1 MIQNKNL
8 VRAPTW
14 HKTMIAPAKVKR
26 PSLVEGDGGGRVLVV
41 EGEMSSVVDVG
52 REGEET
58 RDLSLG

>member
-1 MIQNKNL
+1 
-8 VRAPTW
+8 
-14 HKTMIAPAKVKR
+14 MIAPAKVKR